1 MRSWPFLAV
10 EWDSEYSS
18 GAGCNFPLFKI
29 FILKKSNLPVSTQ
42 KKNWLRTICRIS
54 VWFFFYKENWE
65 SDERERRVI
74 LTCTDTWCTTP
85 SSLKLSTSQALKA
98 STSLSTP
105 TARPTNFLYCYYN
118 SNRRL
123 LDHPIAMIM
132 FDVQLYNLDVCRTSW
147 SSEEEVMGRNFE
159 KWDVI
164 NFTRLN
170 YIA

>member
-18 GAGCNFPLFKI
+18 GAGCNFPLFKS

-42 KKNWLRTICRIS
+42 KKNWPRTICRIS
-54 VWFFFYKENWE
+54 VWFFLYKENWK

-74 LTCTDTWCTTP
+74 LTRDARP
-85 SSLKLSTSQALKA
+85 HQASSSQLLKA

-123 LDHPIAMIM
+123 LDHPIGMIM